1 MRGCLDTCWGTG
13 RSANRI
19 NENCFRQAAHLRSY
33 VVNVG
38 DVNVMNGQ
46 AGGPHRLD
54 IGKTVFLIAHDHK
67 IWFEGNDRVDVG
79 ILRSSNRGESLSLLA
94 ESSDGD
100 GLHLPRQKRFGRT
113 RHKADD
119 THASYRYI

>member
-1 MRGCLDTCWGTG
+1 MRACLGKCGGTG

-38 DVNVMNGQ
+38 DVDVMNGQ
-46 AGGPHRLD
+46 AGGPHCLD
-54 IGKTVFLIAHDHK
+54 IGKTIFLITHDHK

-79 ILRSSNRGESLSLLA
+79 ILRASNRRESLSLLA
-94 ESSDGD
+94 ESGDGD
-100 GLHLPRQKRFGRT
+100 RLHTPRQKRFGRT

-119 THASYRYI
+119 THALYRYI